1 MAKSESVIQLYSLL
15 KNARHPLSKQTLK
28 ETLECS
34 DATVERYLETLRD
47 TYLLNIE
54 YNREFN
60 GYKLEHDPDNEIELP
75 SHLFTAQE
83 VNAILLIEQIINDL
97 DPSFLKEDTQAV
109 KQHLSKIKEKFAGKK
124 ELESHRIRMINIGKR
139 RDLEKDTGK
148 EKGKIQYLSQVT
160 QAVLQQKQIT
170 LQYYARSATAI
181 NPTDKSADKST
192 KPVPRKLSPQ
202 RLTHYRDNWYL
213 DAWCHQKN
221 ALRTFAIERI
231 QRLKTHKTN
240 SKKISSKEL
249 DDYYTPSFGIFG
261 GKVQHIAILKFTP
274 QRSQWVS
281 EEIWHHNQ
289 KGTWLNDGSYQLEIP
304 YGNDLELIGDILK
317 YGDQVEVIAPPEL
330 RTKISLQI
338 INLTKIYHSLIN

>member
-1 MAKSESVIQLYSLL
+1 MAKSESISQLYTLL
-15 KNARHPLSKQTLK
+15 KKARYPLSKQTLK
-28 ETLECS
+28 EKLECS
-34 DATVERYLETLRD
+34 DATVERYLEILRD
-47 TYLLNIE
+47 TYSLNIE
-54 YNREFN
+54 YKREYN
-60 GYKLEHDPDNEIELP
+60 GYKLEHDPNNEIELP

-97 DPSFLKEDTQAV
+97 EPSFLKEDTQAV

-139 RDLEKDTGK
+139 SGLKKEQGIEKENGTT
-148 EKGKIQYLSQVT
+148 QYLSQVT

-170 LQYYARSATAI
+170 LQYNARSSIKA
-181 NPTDKSADKST
+181 TDKSIKQA
-192 KPVPRKLSPQ
+192 PRKLSPQ

-231 QRLKTHKTN
+231 QQLKTHQTN
-240 SKKISSKEL
+240 SKEISSKEL

-281 EEIWHHNQ
+281 EEIWHHKQ
-289 KGTWLNDGSYQLEIP
+289 KGIWLEDGSYQLEIP

-317 YGDQVEVIAPPEL
+317 YGDQVEVIAPQEL
-330 RTKISLQI
+330 RQKIMHKI
-338 INLTKIYHSLIN
+338 KNLTKIYQSLTN